1 MAISDAGNNW
11 LGGVAEAL
19 VPGVGSQQ
27 DRERTDAALRKQNE
41 AGEKAIG
48 YAKEGLD
55 YVRTQNEP
63 LIALG
68 DRQLQALKSG
78 VEGGLFDMNEGIF
91 SLYQQH
97 VVPQYEQG
105 GMFQYE
111 QRKNIVT
118 PEKFQYAQAN
128 PEQFRYEQQAP
139 TAYGQQQNT
148 QQQQGG
154 SSSSYRDSL
163 DPQTRASFDRL
174 PASEQAKYFNP
185 DNMQGQ
191 PYNEEYA
198 KTLTPEQRNQY
209 NQQQFGQVQGDK
221 FVPNQPQGNQQF
233 QGGQQPQQIQNLQ
246 YRDFQSEQQAPKFQ
260 PQQNFGQQP
269 QQYRAQDAPQGQYVQ
284 PQQQYQGKQFRLED
298 DPVYQRRLADS
309 NKAIE
314 ASAAARGMQLSGSNL
329 KALQQNAGELAA
341 QEGDAAFNRFQQQDQ
356 TEYGRFQDQRTDL
369 KDTTRYQT
377 EDQYR
382 RFLDSQNIKGTE
394 ADKAIAQWNTDR
406 QFNQGA
412 NVQNFQ
418 TSQDAY
424 AQNRGQDADI
434 YNMNAGN
441 QLAYNAQN
449 FGQFDTNRGFDR
461 STQAQ
466 NFDQYMQGRQQ
477 AQGENQQNYGQFAD
491 QRDFAANQYQQGVN
505 NQLDYYNVNNAN
517 FTGDRSFD
525 YGVNQDAEAARRGNY
540 EFQTNLDLA
549 QDAQKYGQL
558 TDSYNR
564 QATNKQNK
572 YGMISDLANVGMTAR
587 QQNADATTGYYGA
600 ISDIGMQQANAAAA
614 AAQSK
619 NDNNGL
625 LSFLGL

>member
-1 MAISDAGNNW
+1 MATSDAGNNW

-41 AGEKAIG
+41 AGENAIG

-174 PASEQAKYFNP
+174 PASERAKYFNP

-246 YRDFQSEQQAPKFQ
+246 YRDFQSQQQAPQFQ
-260 PQQNFGQQP
+260 AQQNFGTQP
-269 QQYRAQDAPQGQYVQ
+269 QQYRSAEAPQGQYVQ

-314 ASAAARGMQLSGSNL
+314 ASAASRGMQLSGSNL